1 MANKPISTSK
11 GGRPTAYVAELA
23 HRICVRLADGETL
36 AAICRDEGMPAPS
49 TVRSWALDDREGF
62 ATLYSRARELQ
73 MYGIAD
79 EILEIADDGSK
90 DVRIS
95 PEGRETVEYE
105 IVQRSK
111 LKVDSRKWLLSKLLP
126 KVYGDKIETTNTT
139 LGADGKPV
147 DPQKNVIV
155 FHVNK

>member
-1 MANKPISTSK
+1 
-11 GGRPTAYVAELA
+11 
-23 HRICVRLADGETL
+23 
-36 AAICRDEGMPAPS
+36 MPAPS

-62 ATLYSRARELQ
+62 AALYSRARELQ

-90 DVRIS
+90 DIRVT
-95 PEGRETVEYE
+95 PEGRETVDYE

-126 KVYGDKIETTNTT
+126 KVYGDKIETTSTT

-147 DPQKNVIV
+147 DPGKPMVLWVTQK
-155 FHVNK
+155 